1 MDVEEF
7 NRKAKE
13 IFENEVIPQ
22 IKNAKME
29 KVIKDGKVAVLV
41 SYGYGAGFY
50 TWGAPLNAIFDPKLV
65 ELIENQKL
73 QEAIDYTQI
82 TYPGVYTGGISDL
95 EIEWIPEG
103 AKFVINE
110 YDGAESLQLMDEMN
124 WITA

>member
-73 QEAIDYTQI
+73 QEAVDYAQI

-103 AKFVINE
+103 AKFIINE
-110 YDGAESLQLMDEMN
+110 YDGAESIQLMDEMN